1 MQGLIIGIITGI
13 LAGFIASKL
22 QSGNGKGLLEKSF
35 SNVDWR
41 EYEDSLYVTDENDL
55 IDYIL
60 SCHGN
65 QNQYIVDNYK
75 EFRNFVHT
83 QVGQGFHIS
92 KEAWIF
98 ICREG
103 VRPL

>member
-1 MQGLIIGIITGI
+1 LMKRYDDRIV
-13 LAGFIASKL
+13 LAAKDLYEIFGKT
-22 QSGNGKGLLEKSF
+22 NGKGLLEKSF
-35 SNVDWR
+35 SNVEWR

-75 EFRNFVHT
+75 EFRNFVHM

-92 KEAWIF
+92 KEAGIF